1 MRDVGVFVAVN
12 AFDFA
17 ARRGK
22 AANDL
27 LAEAP
32 R

>member
-1 MRDVGVFVAVN
+1 VAVN
-12 AFDFA
+12 AFDFNA
-17 ARRGK
+17 GLAMGK

-27 LAEAP
+27 LAELAP